1 MPATQASDKLP
12 FAGKDDPA
20 EELLP
25 EPTEAELRVAEL
37 EQENRQLRDDAP
49 SAVGPG
55 QRCRVA
61 DAVSSS
67 AQRLRIVLP

>member
-37 EQENRQLRDDAP
+37 EQENRQLRRKATRDFDPHPAKQDSRIRWAWKI
-49 SAVGPG
+49 SA
-55 QRCRVA
+55 
-61 DAVSSS
+61 
-67 AQRLRIVLP
+67 